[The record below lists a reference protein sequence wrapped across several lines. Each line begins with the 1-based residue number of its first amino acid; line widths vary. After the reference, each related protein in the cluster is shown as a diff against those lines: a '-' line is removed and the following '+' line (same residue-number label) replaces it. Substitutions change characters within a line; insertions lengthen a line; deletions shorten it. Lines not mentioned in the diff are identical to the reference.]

1 MPDLNFIVNLTLT
14 FFSNS
19 QAKSIHDALVP
30 DNVNFPSGL
39 DIKMVLKDNYV
50 HFKIGCNN
58 YNTLINTMD
67 ELLNDINLAKNVLSL

>member
-1 MPDLNFIVNLTLT
+1 MTDLNFIVDLTLN
-14 FFSNS
+14 FSTNR

-39 DIKMVLKDNYV
+39 DVTMVLKDNYIY
-50 HFKIGCNN
+50 FKIECNN